1 MIAPIPLRSIESLR
15 IVALVGL
22 SALVGWLIA
31 PVDGWA
37 IAAIGALAMLLLE
50 LVLLYRLRWWLK
62 QPSAETIPN
71 AQGAWHD
78 VFSTIYRQHSA
89 ERQLQ
94 ARLSASLDRV
104 ARASEALPDGV
115 IILDINNR
123 IDWCN
128 RAAAHQF
135 NISVPRDRGQPV
147 TNLIRYGE
155 FVDYLKDI
163 AATPGAV
170 VLRTNHSPPMVLSIQ
185 LLPFGE
191 SEKLMLA
198 RDVTL
203 LDRTETIRR
212 DFVANVSHELRTPLT
227 VVNGFLEHLTEAPV
241 DSVAAQRQLQLMREQ
256 TERMMR
262 LVSDL
267 LTLSRLEASNTP
279 PHEEAID
286 MHELIDKL
294 LDEGRSLSK
303 QRHTLSARAAGFD
316 LRGNG
321 FELRTAFSNLV
332 SNAVR
337 YTQPGGSIELTWEV
351 DDQGGRFIVGDDG
364 IGIAAEHIPRLTER
378 FYRVDRG
385 RSREQG
391 GTGLGLAI
399 VRHVLIRHDARLD
412 VHSAPQRGSEFS
424 CVFPRYRVIARL
436 PGAEPSSTSE
446 ALLAAGVEAAWPFSR
461 LEPGGSG
468 TDPQRPVNA
477 PGTLAA

>member
-1 MIAPIPLRSIESLR
+1 MIAPFPLRSVEALR
-15 IVALVGL
+15 IVALAGL
-22 SALVGWLIA
+22 SVLVGWLVA

-37 IAAIGALAMLLLE
+37 IAAIGALVMLLLE
-50 LVLLYRLRWWLK
+50 LVALHRLRWWLRH
-62 QPSAETIPN
+62 PSAESIPN
-71 AQGAWHD
+71 SHGAWQE
-78 VFSTIYRQHSA
+78 VFATIYRQYAA

-94 ARLSASLDRV
+94 ARLSSSLDRMV
-104 ARASEALPDGV
+104 RASEALPDGV
-115 IILDINNR
+115 IVLDSANR

-128 RAAAHQF
+128 RAASHQF

-155 FVDYLKDI
+155 LVDYVNDI
-163 AATPGAV
+163 AGRPGPV
-170 VLRTNHSPPMVLSIQ
+170 QLRTNHASPMVLSVQ

-203 LDRTETIRR
+203 LERTETIRR

-227 VVNGFLEHLTEAPV
+227 VVNGFLEHLTEAPA
-241 DSVAAQRQLQLMREQ
+241 DSASAQRQLRLMREQ

-262 LVSDL
+262 LVTDL
-267 LTLSRLEASNTP
+267 LTLSRLEATNTP
-279 PHEEAID
+279 PHEEVID
-286 MHELIDKL
+286 MIELVGKL
-294 LDEGRSLSK
+294 LEEGRSLSRE
-303 QRHTLSARAAGFD
+303 RHTLSASVAGFD

-337 YTQPGGSIELTWEV
+337 YTPAGGAIELAWVV
-351 DDQGGRFIVGDDG
+351 DSSGARFTVTDTG
-364 IGIAAEHIPRLTER
+364 IGIPADHIPRLTER

-399 VRHVLIRHDARLD
+399 VRHVLIRHDASLD
-412 VHSAPQRGSEFS
+412 VRSVPQCGSTFS
-424 CVFPRYRVIARL
+424 CVFAHDRVAERGSNEEVSSPR
-436 PGAEPSSTSE
+436 SE
-446 ALLAAGVEAAWPFSR
+446 RAWPCA
-461 LEPGGSG
+461 PDG
-468 TDPQRPVNA
+468 DAPVAPRGARTALRA
-477 PGTLAA
+477 PGTPAL